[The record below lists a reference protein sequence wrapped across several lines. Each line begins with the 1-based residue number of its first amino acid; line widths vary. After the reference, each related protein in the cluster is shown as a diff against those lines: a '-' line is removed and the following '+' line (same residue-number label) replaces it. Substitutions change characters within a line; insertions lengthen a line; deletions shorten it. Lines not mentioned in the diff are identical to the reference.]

1 MLWNRKLLRLIAAH
15 GCLMETGS
23 RDREN
28 DAERIPRRVSITRI
42 ISGDV
47 RMRDIAGSV
56 TRSQHGCEL
65 RKHVNIRYETIA
77 TTENERDG
85 AGDVMKCD

>member
-1 MLWNRKLLRLIAAH
+1 
-15 GCLMETGS
+15 METGS
-23 RDREN
+23 RDGEN

-56 TRSQHGCEL
+56 TRSQHGSEL

-77 TTENERDG
+77 TTENSDERDG
-85 AGDVMKCD
+85 AGDVTRCD